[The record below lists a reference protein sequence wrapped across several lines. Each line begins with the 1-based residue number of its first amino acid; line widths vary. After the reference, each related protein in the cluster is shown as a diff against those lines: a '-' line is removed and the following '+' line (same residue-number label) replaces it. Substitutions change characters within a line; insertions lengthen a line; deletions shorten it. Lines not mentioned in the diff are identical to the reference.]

1 MVVHGRMHS
10 GYMVSCMNQKVM
22 AFYALTHCS
31 IGNLGC
37 GKTVLAAS
45 TVEDFREAERRD
57 NTCYFFFRADTSES
71 NSCVQAYK
79 SILAQTL
86 QQHRSDW
93 ILLNKFIFAM
103 DEASSGQKQATRQEL
118 IDLLRSCA
126 QAGFIQQII
135 LDGIDESCDH
145 AILIK
150 DMSSLLSATP
160 VKTLLFSRPNIDI
173 PEDMP
178 DEHRFNI
185 GQFTSGDIQTFLERN
200 LINLVTRRLLPSTA
214 NINQLRSRLVTGANG
229 MFIWARLMV
238 NYLNSS
244 GLTVTKRLQ
253 EIENVTLPEGLDKMY
268 DRVFELLSQGTGPDR
283 DLSKWII
290 MWLACA
296 YRTLTADELKATVQV
311 KTAGRNDNQ
320 ENFLDFD
327 RAVRSTCGGLVEKSM
342 VFERHSRAEFSGYR
356 FIHLSVSEYL
366 ERRLRRGSA
375 WFLPSASESHL
386 SMARSLLQYL
396 GLVGKHVEGIRSPTE
411 VSNSPRQRS
420 VDAFHLTLDCPLWD
434 YALTYWGQHLQQ
446 HRTELL
452 EEITYQYNPRR
463 FSLGHEPLLR
473 ELMYAPGT
481 EASARATAESTGNLS
496 DFCSVLSLFASGKG
510 ILMSYIEV
518 CYLLLKETNFYHIE
532 EWLHWAMPLPL
543 NPDFEGDAKNLFQDG
558 LELIAFL
565 KELDE
570 EWGPK
575 LRENPYLIWDEIS
588 AFTKSKFLERTTI
601 TKVHCLSASGL
612 ISQKTSQ
619 KYLCNVSEVSDDQ
632 KFVGV
637 LSIWPSR

>member
-1 MVVHGRMHS
+1 MS
-10 GYMVSCMNQKVM
+10 QKVFD
-22 AFYALTHCS
+22 FYALTQFS

-45 TVEDFREAERRD
+45 TVEDFREIERRD

-93 ILLNKFIFAM
+93 ILLNRFIFVI
-103 DEASSGQKQATRQEL
+103 DQDSSGQKQATRKEL
-118 IDLLRSCA
+118 IDLLRNCA

-150 DMSSLLSATP
+150 DISSLLSATP
-160 VKTLLFSRPNIDI
+160 VKTLLFSRPNVDI
-173 PEDMP
+173 PEDVP
-178 DEHRFNI
+178 DEHRFNV
-185 GQFTSGDIQTFLERN
+185 GQLTSGDIQTFLERK
-200 LINLVTRRLLPSTA
+200 LIDLVARRLLPSTA
-214 NINQLRSRLVTGANG
+214 NINQLRARLVTGANG

-238 NYLNSS
+238 NYLNSY

-283 DLSKWII
+283 DLGKWII
-290 MWLACA
+290 MWLSCT
-296 YRTLTADELKATVQV
+296 YRTLTADELKATVKV
-311 KTAGRNDNQ
+311 KTAGRNENQ

-342 VFERHSRAEFSGYR
+342 IFERHSRANFPGYR

-366 ERRLRRGSA
+366 ERRLRCGSA

-396 GLVGKHVEGIRSPTE
+396 GLVGQHVEGIRSPTE
-411 VSNSPRQRS
+411 VSNSPQQRS
-420 VDAFHLTLDCPLWD
+420 VDALNLTLDCPLWD
-434 YALTYWGQHLQQ
+434 YALTYWSRHLQQ

-452 EEITYQYNPRR
+452 EGIPDQYKPRGA
-463 FSLGHEPLLR
+463 SLGREPLLQ
-473 ELMYAPGT
+473 ELLYAPGT
-481 EASARATAESTGNLS
+481 EASSRATAESTENFSG
-496 DFCSVLSLFASGKG
+496 FCSVLSSFVSRKG

-532 EWLHWAMPLPL
+532 EWLHWAMPGPL
-543 NPDFEGDAKNLFQDG
+543 NSDFEGDAKNSFQDG

-570 EWGPK
+570 AWGPK

-588 AFTKSKFLERTTI
+588 AFTKSRFLERTTI
-601 TKVHCLSASGL
+601 TKVHCLSASGP
-612 ISQKTSQ
+612 ISRKTSQ
-619 KYLCNVSEVSDDQ
+619 KYLCKVSEVSNDQ
-632 KFVGV
+632 RLVGV